1 MYYSRARVL
10 YGSTSEQYGSAS
22 EQYGSSS
29 ALYGSASVQSGSSGV
44 LYGSAS
50 EQYGS
55 ASEQYGSSSALYG
68 SASVQSGSSGVL
80 HGSASVLTVV
90 ARDAGVLGV
99 VTVVFSPAFER
110 AALQVRLAS
119 RAFRVVHPDRS
130 APRPDAGQG
139 GAAPAAEHGECI
151 INLS

>member
-1 MYYSRARVL
+1 MIVFSSSVLNVLLYGNTSVL
-10 YGSTSEQYGSAS
+10 YGNAS
-22 EQYGSSS
+22 V
-29 ALYGSASVQSGSSGV
+29 LYGSASVQFGSSSV

-50 EQYGS
+50 I
-55 ASEQYGSSSALYG
+55 LYG
-68 SASVQSGSSGVL
+68 SAI
-80 HGSASVLTVV
+80 ALTVV